1 MVMACILRQLFF
13 LHLLDSQY
21 KIQHFQLILIFDGEV
36 ISPDATADDIGVDE
50 GDLIDVKVSNA
61 RKNNVWN

>member
-1 MVMACILRQLFF
+1 MIK
-13 LHLLDSQY
+13 
-21 KIQHFQLILIFDGEV
+21 KIASSYEADVSQLILIFDGEV